1 MAVDYQE
8 ALSKV
13 KELKKEHKIRLKAA
27 MDAGHEDPFRF
38 ASGPKVRASAL
49 LFGAGLN
56 PAEVTQAWNDVQ
68 VDIGI
73 DDQEE
78 YEKVKREMK
87 AMFRSNFLAD

>member
-1 MAVDYQE
+1 MDSE
-8 ALSKV
+8 LMKEL
-13 KELKKEHKIRLKAA
+13 KELKKEHRIRLQAA

-49 LFGAGLN
+49 LFEAGLN

-68 VDIGI
+68 VDTGI

>member
-1 MAVDYQE
+1 MNNNLFKQIKD
-8 ALSKV
+8 
-13 KELKKEHKIRLKAA
+13 LKKEHKIRLKAA
-27 MDAGHEDPFRF
+27 MDVGHDDPFRF
-38 ASGPKVRASAL
+38 ASGPKIRASAL
-49 LFGAGLN
+49 LFEAGLN